1 MMPKKVLDLRKFAG
15 LPNYLVFTDDDGIN
29 KPYSSWD
36 VVNNSRA
43 LLETNMFRRYDVIFS
58 SSKVRDRFYYAIEKA
73 GCVKAHYS
81 MLTAPC
87 VVHIV
92 DVIEPDKFAACCKY
106 APLTEVDYLLVIH
119 EVAGTFQV
127 RSGLGSEM
135 YGYLSEDLTYVR
147 R

>member
-15 LPNYLVFTDDDGIN
+15 LPNYLVFSDEDKIL
-29 KPYSSWD
+29 KPYSTWD
-36 VVNNSRA
+36 IVNNSRDIV
-43 LLETNMFRRYDVIFS
+43 ETNMYRRHDVIFS
-58 SSKVRDRFYYAIEKA
+58 SSKVRDRFYYAIKET
-73 GCVKAHYS
+73 GCVKSHYS

-135 YGYLSEDLTYVR
+135 YGFLSEALTYVR

>member
-1 MMPKKVLDLRKFAG
+1 MSRKVLDLRKFTG
-15 LPNYLVFTDDDGIN
+15 LPNYLVFNDDDGIN

-36 VVNNSRA
+36 IVNNSRDIV
-43 LLETNMFRRYDVIFS
+43 ETNMYRRHDVIFS
-58 SSKVRDRFYYAIEKA
+58 SSKVRDRFYYAIKEA

-106 APLTEVDYLLVIH
+106 APLTEVDYLFVMH
-119 EVAGTFQV
+119 EVAGTYQIL
-127 RSGLGSEM
+127 SGLGSEI
-135 YGYLSEDLTYVR
+135 YGYLTEALTYDR

>member
-15 LPNYLVFTDDDGIN
+15 LPKYIVFSDEDKIL
-29 KPYSSWD
+29 KPYSTWD
-36 VVNNSRA
+36 IVNNSRDIV
-43 LLETNMFRRYDVIFS
+43 ETNMYRRHDVIFS
-58 SSKVRDRFYYAIEKA
+58 SSKVRDRFYYAIKEV

-92 DVIEPDKFAACCKY
+92 DVIEPDKFAACCMY
-106 APLTEVDYLLVIH
+106 APLTEVDYLFVMH
-119 EVAGTFQV
+119 EVAGTYRV
-127 RSGLGSEM
+127 LSGLGTEIF
-135 YGYLSEDLTYVR
+135 GYLTEVLTYVR